1 MPAKELIKTKH
12 IKDALER
19 YATDKLIP
27 LSECDF
33 RLNKIET
40 LLKNSQNHEFEH
52 YSKELL
58 AAYLDKDKIINEH
71 VVFEQIYTITAM
83 HKSMQEFELI
93 YTIDYGHYATHP
105 KLILSPE
112 SKIPYKLTTPTELL
126 KQLYKE
132 INKIKAYHEILIGIF
147 DTPMKKTLKSFVKYL
162 YAGKFTKK
170 IKIPLFDGIEPVIA
184 RESRAIFWF
193 KEKESENES
202 MIIEVDKDEILI
214 EYKKPL
220 YGKNGLNAHGE
231 NIDSL
236 YAQNTDDVQVVIDSK
251 SVRIEEDKNSKRYI
265 SMQRGYVH
273 YDGLKLSV
281 DNRLRLHE
289 ISRNKHVI
297 DSEDEENN
305 IDIVVAQHDT
315 TKDSI
320 GEGVELVSESI
331 HVEGFVGAHS
341 RLEALQ
347 LNIRGVT
354 HQDSMQYAKFAKVN
368 RHKGTLRCHE
378 AEIGLLEGGTVHA
391 TKVTVESSLG
401 GRIYAQD
408 VVIGHTKNNL
418 KVYASNSI
426 TVRLVSGEDNLFK
439 ISYRDIPVLKAKIA
453 FIKEELEG
461 FKYKL
466 DQAKRFKPQDVK
478 LLEDEIASLK
488 IEEKKII
495 DSYKTAT
502 ISIEQP
508 FRGLNHILF
517 TIDENH
523 ELHYKTDAKAYLP
536 FHLKVEDEKI
546 TLLPPAISLIIK

>member
-19 YATDKLIP
+19 YATDNLIP
-27 LSECDF
+27 LCECDF
-33 RLNKIET
+33 KLNRVET
-40 LLKNSQNHEFEH
+40 LLKNIHSPEFEH
-52 YSKELL
+52 YSKEML
-58 AAYLDKDKIINEH
+58 APYLDRDKIVNEH
-71 VVFEQIYTITAM
+71 VEFTQIYTITAM
-83 HKSMQEFELI
+83 QKEMQELELI
-93 YTIDYGHYATHP
+93 YTIDFGRYATHP

-112 SKIPYKLTTPTELL
+112 SKIPHKLYTAVDLL
-126 KQLYKE
+126 KVLYRD
-132 INKIKAYHEILIGIF
+132 INKIKAYNGILVQLF
-147 DTPMKKTLKSFVKYL
+147 DESMKKTLKSFVKYI

-170 IKIPLFDGIEPVIA
+170 VKIPLFDGIEPIVS

-193 KEKESENES
+193 KEKEHES
-202 MIIEVDKDEILI
+202 MIVEVDKDEILI

-220 YGKNGLNAHGE
+220 YGRNGLNAHGK

-236 YAQNTDDVQVVIDSK
+236 YAQNNDDVQVEIDPK
-251 SVRIEEDKNSKRYI
+251 SVRIQEDKNSKRYI
-265 SMQRGYVH
+265 SINRGYVH
-273 YDGLKLSV
+273 YDGVKLSV
-281 DNRLRLHE
+281 DNRLKLHE

-305 IDIVVAQHDT
+305 IDIIVAQHDT

-347 LNIRGVT
+347 LDIKGVT
-354 HQDSMQYAKFAKVN
+354 HQDAKQYAKFAKIN

-378 AEIGLLEGGTVHA
+378 AEIGLLEGGVVHA

-401 GRIYAQD
+401 GQIYAQD

-439 ISYRDIPVLKAKIA
+439 INYRDIPVQKAKIA
-453 FIKEELEG
+453 FIKEELEDL
-461 FKYKL
+461 KYRL
-466 DQAKRFKPQDVK
+466 DQAKRFRPKEVK

-488 IEEKKII
+488 IEEKKIT

-502 ISIEQP
+502 ISVEQP
-508 FRGLNHILF
+508 FRGLNHIVF

-523 ELHYKTDAKAYLP
+523 ELHYKTDTKAYLP
-536 FHLKVEDEKI
+536 FHLKVKDEKI
-546 TLLPPAISLIIK
+546 TLLPPAISLTIE

>member
-19 YATDKLIP
+19 YATDNLIP

-33 RLNKIET
+33 KLNKIET
-40 LLKNSQNHEFEH
+40 LLKNIHSPEFEH
-52 YSKELL
+52 YSKEML
-58 AAYLDKDKIINEH
+58 APYLDRDKIVNEH
-71 VVFEQIYTITAM
+71 VEFSQIYTITAM
-83 HKSMQEFELI
+83 QKEMQELELI
-93 YTIDYGHYATHP
+93 YTIDFGRYATHP

-112 SKIPYKLTTPTELL
+112 SKIPHKLYTAVDLL
-126 KQLYKE
+126 KVLYRD
-132 INKIKAYHEILIGIF
+132 INKIKAYNGILVQLF
-147 DTPMKKTLKSFVKYL
+147 DESMKKTLKSFVKYI

-170 IKIPLFDGIEPVIA
+170 VKIPLFDGIEPIVS

-193 KEKESENES
+193 KEKEHES
-202 MIIEVDKDEILI
+202 MIVEVDKDEILI

-220 YGKNGLNAHGE
+220 YGRNGLNAHGK

-236 YAQNTDDVQVVIDSK
+236 YAQNNDDVQVEIDPK
-251 SVRIEEDKNSKRYI
+251 SVRIQEDKNSKRYI
-265 SMQRGYVH
+265 SINRGYVH
-273 YDGLKLSV
+273 YDGVKLSV
-281 DNRLRLHE
+281 DNRLKLHE

-305 IDIVVAQHDT
+305 IDIIVAQHDT

-341 RLEALQ
+341 RLEALH
-347 LNIRGVT
+347 LDIKGVT
-354 HQDSMQYAKFAKVN
+354 HQDAKQYAKFAKIN

-378 AEIGLLEGGTVHA
+378 AEIGLLEGGVVHA

-401 GRIYAQD
+401 GQIYAQD

-439 ISYRDIPVLKAKIA
+439 INYRDIPVQKVKIA
-453 FIKEELEG
+453 FIKEELEDL
-461 FKYKL
+461 KYRL
-466 DQAKRFKPQDVK
+466 DQAKRFRPKEVK

-488 IEEKKII
+488 IEEKKIT

-502 ISIEQP
+502 ISVEQP
-508 FRGLNHILF
+508 FRGLNHIIF

-523 ELHYKTDAKAYLP
+523 ELHYKTDTKAYLP
-536 FHLKVEDEKI
+536 FHLKVKDEKI
-546 TLLPPAISLIIK
+546 TLLPPAISLTIE